1 MAIAMPPR
9 RVNLNALETRLRAN
23 FLPHLAID
31 KARREQAR
39 RRIDHQRDA
48 RRPAVKGAAGGIARS
63 AAQVQGR
70 RNTVTLAQRA
80 LARSR
85 DLALLAAILR
95 RSLPPLEVE
104 V

>member
-9 RVNLNALETRLRAN
+9 RGYLNAPETRLRAN

-80 LARSR
+80 LAVNFQ
-85 DLALLAAILR
+85 
-95 RSLPPLEVE
+95 EVVHSAGE
-104 V
+104 R

>member
-23 FLPHLAID
+23 SSSTSRDRQSP
-31 KARREQAR
+31 ARASGGVSIGSGRPPSRGERGR
-39 RRIDHQRDA
+39 R
-48 RRPAVKGAAGGIARS
+48 GALARS

-70 RNTVTLAQRA
+70 RKSVTLAQRA
-80 LARSR
+80 IARSR
-85 DLALLAAILR
+85 DLALLGDLAPIT
-95 RSLPPLEVE
+95 SPLEVE